1 MSDRARQPRRRLP
14 KSAKGWLAFVGAFWA
29 FILGSMLVSG
39 GLAAIVLGYLGVAG
53 TLHVGLQL
61 PYLVSGGLLG
71 LALVVLGSALI
82 VLQVLGR
89 QVRLLRRLVER
100 TQATSAT
107 IGTPVETDG
116 SVVAVKGARRF
127 HRPDC
132 ILVRGKDVERLPR
145 EAASERGLAPCEVC
159 DPSDVVTLP

>member
-1 MSDRARQPRRRLP
+1 
-14 KSAKGWLAFVGAFWA
+14 
-29 FILGSMLVSG
+29 MLVSG

-82 VLQVLGR
+82 VAQVLGR
-89 QVRLLRRLVER
+89 QARLMRRLVER
-100 TQATSAT
+100 AAETAVLGAPQAVAHT
-107 IGTPVETDG
+107 EDG
-116 SVVAVKGARRF
+116 AVVAVKGARRF

-132 ILVRGKDVERLPR
+132 LLVKGKDVQRL
-145 EAASERGLAPCEVC
+145 EVAAASSRGLEPCRVC
-159 DPSDVVTLP
+159 DPSADAAS